1 MVLNHVP
8 HDIVIVLQILTYL
21 SFITYEDMILLPP
34 LLQMINQFND
44 SPGFS
49 TPVDRNNCI
58 QTQAF
63 WSYDCALSNYAIE
76 EINTKGT

>member
-8 HDIVIVLQILTYL
+8 HDIVIALQILTYL
-21 SFITYEDMILLPP
+21 IFTTYEDMLLLPP

-44 SPGFS
+44 GPGFS
-49 TPVDRNNCI
+49 APVDRSNCI

-63 WSYDCALSNYAIE
+63 WSYDCALSYYAIE
-76 EINTKGT
+76 EINTRGT